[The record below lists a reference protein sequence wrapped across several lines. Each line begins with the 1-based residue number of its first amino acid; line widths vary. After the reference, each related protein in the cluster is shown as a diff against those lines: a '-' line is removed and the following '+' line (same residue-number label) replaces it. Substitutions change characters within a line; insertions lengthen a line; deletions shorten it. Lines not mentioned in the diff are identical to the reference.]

1 MRGIFSL
8 PAIILMLSF
17 VGFAAFT
24 AEAKVPV
31 GQVMFMTGMIWAL
44 PAKVILV
51 GSMLSGA
58 HVATAFVAVTLSSVR
73 MMPMVASLVPEIR
86 TRRTPTWLLLILSH
100 FIAITAW
107 VFAMERVRDVPRQGR
122 VAFFASFGVTLTL
135 TNILLVLSHF
145 VAITAWVFAM
155 ERVRDVP
162 RSGRVAFF
170 AGFGVTLTLT
180 NILLVGLVY
189 GAVSEFPPIVSG
201 CLFFLTPVYFLTSIW
216 ISARHRVIY
225 WALGIG
231 LALGWLFAVIAPQY
245 DILLAGVIGGTLAWW
260 GERVLRLREAR
271 R

>member
-1 MRGIFSL
+1 MTAETAPEPRSQTYWFLFGMRGLFSL

-24 AEAKVPV
+24 AEAKIPV

-58 HVATAFVAVTLSSVR
+58 HIATAFLAVTLSSVR

-86 TRRTPTWLLLILSH
+86 TSRTRTWLLL
-100 FIAITAW
+100 
-107 VFAMERVRDVPRQGR
+107 
-122 VAFFASFGVTLTL
+122 
-135 TNILLVLSHF
+135 LVSHF

-162 RSGRVAFF
+162 RAGRLAFF
-170 AGFGVTLTLT
+170 AGFGITLTT
-180 NILLVGLVY
+180 ANIVLVGLVY
-189 GAVSEFPPIVSG
+189 GAVSEFPPLVSG

-231 LALGWLFAVIAPQY
+231 LALGWLFAVIAPEY
-245 DILLAGVIGGTLAWW
+245 DILLAGIVGGTLAWW
-260 GERVLRLREAR
+260 GERMLRQREAVR
-271 R
+271 

>member
-1 MRGIFSL
+1 MTAEPDPQSQIHWFLVGMRGIFSL

-31 GQVMFMTGMIWAL
+31 EQVMFMTGIVWAL

-58 HVATAFVAVTLSSVR
+58 HVATAFLAVTLSSVR
-73 MMPMVASLVPEIR
+73 MMPMVAALVPEIR
-86 TRRTPTWLLLILSH
+86 TRRTPTWLLLVI
-100 FIAITAW
+100 
-107 VFAMERVRDVPRQGR
+107 
-122 VAFFASFGVTLTL
+122 
-135 TNILLVLSHF
+135 SHF

-155 ERVRDVP
+155 QKVREVP
-162 RSGRVAFF
+162 RGGRVAFF
-170 AGFGVTLTLT
+170 AGFGVTLTLS
-180 NILLVGLVY
+180 NVVLVGLAY
-189 GAVSEFPPIVSG
+189 GAVSEFPPLVSG

-231 LALGWLFAVIAPQY
+231 LVLGYVFAVIAPQY
-245 DILLAGVIGGTLAWW
+245 DILLTGLVGGTLAWW
-260 GERVLRLREAR
+260 GERALRRREAAR
-271 R
+271 

>member
-1 MRGIFSL
+1 MTAPPETQSQTHWFLLGMRGIFSL

-24 AEAKVPV
+24 AEANIPV
-31 GQVMFMTGMIWAL
+31 GQVMFMTGMVWAL

-58 HVATAFVAVTLSSVR
+58 HIAAAFLAVTLSSVR
-73 MMPMVASLVPEIR
+73 MMPMVAALIPEIR
-86 TRRTPTWLLLILSH
+86 DRRTPTWLLLI
-100 FIAITAW
+100 
-107 VFAMERVRDVPRQGR
+107 V
-122 VAFFASFGVTLTL
+122 
-135 TNILLVLSHF
+135 SHF

-155 ERVRDVP
+155 QKVRDVP
-162 RSGRVAFF
+162 RYGRVAFF
-170 AGFGVTLTLT
+170 AGFGITLTLV
-180 NILLVGLVY
+180 NIVLVGLVY

-231 LALGWLFAVIAPQY
+231 LALGYAFAVVAPEY
-245 DILLAGVIGGTLAWW
+245 DILLAGLVGGTLAWW
-260 GERVLRLREAR
+260 GERMLRRREAAR
-271 R
+271 

>member
-1 MRGIFSL
+1 MTAETETDHPSQLHWVLLGMRGIFSL

-24 AEAKVPV
+24 AEANIPV
-31 GQVMFMTGMIWAL
+31 GQVMFMTGMVWAL

-58 HVATAFVAVTLSSVR
+58 HIATAFLAVTLSSVR
-73 MMPMVASLVPEIR
+73 MMPMVAALIPEIR
-86 TRRTPTWLLLILSH
+86 TSRTPTWLLLI
-100 FIAITAW
+100 
-107 VFAMERVRDVPRQGR
+107 
-122 VAFFASFGVTLTL
+122 
-135 TNILLVLSHF
+135 LSHF

-162 RSGRVAFF
+162 RAGRVAFF
-170 AGFGVTLTLT
+170 AGFGVTLTLA
-180 NILLVGLVY
+180 NIALVGLVY

-231 LALGWLFAVIAPQY
+231 LVLGWLFAMIAPEY
-245 DILLAGVIGGTLAWW
+245 DILLTGVIGGTLAWW
-260 GERVLRLREAR
+260 GERVLRKREAKT
-271 R
+271 

>member
-1 MRGIFSL
+1 MTAETAPEPRSQTYWFLFGMRGLFSL

-24 AEAKVPV
+24 AEAKIPV

-58 HVATAFVAVTLSSVR
+58 HIATAFLAVTLSSVR

-86 TRRTPTWLLLILSH
+86 TGRTPTWLLL
-100 FIAITAW
+100 
-107 VFAMERVRDVPRQGR
+107 VV
-122 VAFFASFGVTLTL
+122 
-135 TNILLVLSHF
+135 SHF
-145 VAITAWVFAM
+145 VAITAWVFAI

-162 RSGRVAFF
+162 RAGRLAFF
-170 AGFGVTLTLT
+170 AGFGITLTTT
-180 NILLVGLVY
+180 NIVLVGLVY
-189 GAVSEFPPIVSG
+189 GAVSEFPPLVSG

-231 LALGWLFAVIAPQY
+231 LAFGWLFAVIAPEY
-245 DILLAGVIGGTLAWW
+245 DILLAGIVGGTLAWW
-260 GERVLRLREAR
+260 GERMLRLREAVR
-271 R
+271 